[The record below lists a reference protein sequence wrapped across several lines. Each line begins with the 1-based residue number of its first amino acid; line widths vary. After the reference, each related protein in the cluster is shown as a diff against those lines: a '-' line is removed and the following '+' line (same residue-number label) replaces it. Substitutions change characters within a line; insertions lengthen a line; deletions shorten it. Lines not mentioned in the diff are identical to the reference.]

1 MRLICGNCDAQ
12 YEVEAEMIPPEGRDV
27 QCSACSHVWFEP
39 GRTSAIPAPPPG
51 PVVPRRISTASF
63 RPAADEQFEDD
74 DPDLPPLSDTD
85 LPPLRRAPLDEE
97 MLAILRE
104 EAARETAA
112 RAAEALGAAPAI
124 AQADVEAP
132 PPAPEVLTPEPKEI
146 FSASG
151 TPGEEAH
158 APFGP
163 EPEAEVRDQPLAGEA
178 ETAGSETGSDPRVFP
193 PPPPRPEE
201 EIEEAR
207 FIEEPPPADE
217 PVDTE
222 VPTVPLRA
230 SRRDLLPDIE
240 QINSTLESTPHSDFA
255 AGEAISKPAGQR
267 SGFARGFALM
277 ILLALLLAVLYLK
290 NDDLKAALPAAAPTL
305 TGYADLVD
313 QARSGLARLV
323 SGFLGEPG

>member
-12 YEVEAEMIPPEGRDV
+12 YEVEVDMIPPEGRDV

-39 GRTSAIPAPPPG
+39 GSGAPVPAPAAPG
-51 PVVPRRISTASF
+51 PVVPRRIATASF
-63 RPAADEQFEDD
+63 RPAPDAQFEDD
-74 DPDLPPLSDTD
+74 EPDLPPLSDAD
-85 LPPLRRAPLDEE
+85 LPPLRRAPLDDE

-104 EAARETAA
+104 EAERETAA
-112 RAAEALGAAPAI
+112 RAADAFGAAPPAEE
-124 AQADVEAP
+124 DPAP
-132 PPAPEVLTPEPKEI
+132 PAATPEPQVI
-146 FSASG
+146 FAAQ
-151 TPGEEAH
+151 PMAE
-158 APFGP
+158 P
-163 EPEAEVRDQPLAGEA
+163 EPEP
-178 ETAGSETGSDPRVFP
+178 ETAPRPFP
-193 PPPPRPEE
+193 PPPPSRPEE

-222 VPTVPLRA
+222 VPKVPLRA

-240 QINSTLESTPHSDFA
+240 QINSTLESTSQTEFA
-255 AGEAISKPAGQR
+255 AGEALSAQAGQR

-290 NDDLKAALPAAAPTL
+290 NDDLQAALPAAGPAL
-305 TGYADLVD
+305 SAYADLVD

-323 SGFLGEPG
+323 SGFLGEGA

>member
-12 YEVEAEMIPPEGRDV
+12 YEVEADMIPPEGRDV

-39 GRTSAIPAPPPG
+39 GRGSAMPAPPPG
-51 PVVPRRISTASF
+51 PVVPRRISAASF
-63 RPAADEQFEDD
+63 RPAQDEQFEDD
-74 DPDLPPLSDTD
+74 DPDLPPLSDAD
-85 LPPLRRAPLDEE
+85 LPPLRRAPLDED

-104 EAARETAA
+104 EAERETAA
-112 RAAEALGAAPAI
+112 RAAEALQAARLTEDDEAAP
-124 AQADVEAP
+124 EAP
-132 PPAPEVLTPEPKEI
+132 SLTPAPQPEEVQQTIFLPPE
-146 FSASG
+146 
-151 TPGEEAH
+151 
-158 APFGP
+158 P
-163 EPEAEVRDQPLAGEA
+163 EPEAEPVPEPEPEPEPVIHA
-178 ETAGSETGSDPRVFP
+178 EIMQDAAAPSSRGFP
-193 PPPPRPEE
+193 PPPPRPEP

-222 VPTVPLRA
+222 VPAMPARA

-255 AGEAISKPAGQR
+255 AGEALSQRAGKR

-290 NDDLKAALPAAAPTL
+290 NGDLQAALPAAGPAL
-305 TGYADLVD
+305 SAYADAVD
-313 QARSGLARLV
+313 QARTGLARLV
-323 SGFLGEPG
+323 SGFLGEGA